1 MLPTGS
7 PRPYTP
13 LRGPSPV
20 PRDSG
25 SVLIWIL
32 ALVLFLGVVLPVR
45 AELKDDPIPSNFQH
59 LQFVAKLGSM
69 ERCALKYIPVS
80 RPAIEKEL
88 HLPFIQPNNSLASNT
103 QKGRVS
109 FRLCGQIHG
118 VIFSGAIR
126 RGEITK
132 IIVARQSLIP
142 LLPPIINTYYEV
154 QGSGVSGVFYGETE
168 LESNRSSSVICDPK
182 RLKIQHRKGN
192 VSPLTGL
199 HISRL

>member
-59 LQFVAKLGSM
+59 LQFVAKLGSSHAAFYSSM
-69 ERCALKYIPVS
+69 RYGDSSAKKSGICGLMTIRNMVTCGHFARLMLIARSSRHSAVVSVTMRLQRHLFRTWLHGCADGCKFPVTHFAPTRIP
-80 RPAIEKEL
+80 
-88 HLPFIQPNNSLASNT
+88 
-103 QKGRVS
+103 
-109 FRLCGQIHG
+109 
-118 VIFSGAIR
+118 
-126 RGEITK
+126 
-132 IIVARQSLIP
+132 
-142 LLPPIINTYYEV
+142 
-154 QGSGVSGVFYGETE
+154 
-168 LESNRSSSVICDPK
+168 SNRYSV
-182 RLKIQHRKGN
+182 
-192 VSPLTGL
+192 LTLTSGRS
-199 HISRL
+199 SRLTSTIIRSIQN